1 MIKKILISLI
11 FVAGVL
17 LTPGN
22 VFADNCVTVYG
33 GGVVCGVEAPE
44 HKPVE
49 TALVD
54 DPALVG
60 TILLG
65 SASALYLVSKKLR
78 YAPENILK

>member
-1 MIKKILISLI
+1 MTKKILISLLLTT
-11 FVAGVL
+11 GVL

-22 VFADNCVTVYG
+22 VFADNCTTVYG
-33 GGVVCGVEAPE
+33 GGVVCGEKVE

-65 SASALYLVSKKLR
+65 SASALYLFSKRLR
-78 YAPENILK
+78 YAPSDILK